1 MNIPFVDLSAQH
13 APIKAEIMAAV
24 EQVLDHGQFI
34 LGAEVEEFEQR
45 FADLC
50 GTSYAVGVNSGTDA
64 LILALKA
71 LGVGPGDEIITVSNS
86 FVASTGCI
94 TLVGATPVFIDV
106 REDYNMD
113 PGLIEA
119 AITGRTKAIL
129 LVHLTGRSADMDP
142 IMEVARR
149 HGLYVVEDAAQAV
162 AAVYKGRRVGSL
174 GHIGCFSLHP
184 LKTLNACGDGGVI
197 TTNDDSLYQELKIL
211 RNLGLKE
218 RDDCVV
224 WGQNS
229 RLDTLQASILLV
241 KLRYVDEWTDKR
253 RANARFYR
261 DLLGDLPQINCPV
274 EESYERSVYHTF
286 VIQAENRD
294 GLRQHLTSVGIGTA
308 IHYPIPIHLHKAA
321 ANLGYGE
328 GSFPVT
334 EKQAKRILSL
344 PIYPELKAD
353 QLEFVVTSLQNFYQK
368 VGA

>member
-1 MNIPFVDLSAQH
+1 MNVPFVNLSAQH
-13 APIKAEIMAAV
+13 APIKSEIMAAV
-24 EQVLDHGQFI
+24 ETVLDHGQFI
-34 LGAEVEEFEQR
+34 LGGEVDEFESR

-71 LGVGPGDEIITVSNS
+71 LGVGPGDEVITVSNS

-94 TLVGATPVFIDV
+94 TLVGATPVFVDV

-129 LVHLTGRSADMDP
+129 LVHLTGRPADMDP
-142 IMEVARR
+142 IMEIARR

-162 AAVYKGRRVGSL
+162 AAEYEGKRVGSF
-174 GHIGCFSLHP
+174 GDIGCFSLHP

-197 TTNDDSLYQELKIL
+197 TTNDTSLYEELKIL

-229 RLDTLQASILLV
+229 RLDTLQAAILLV
-241 KLRYVDEWTDKR
+241 KLGFVDEWTDKR
-253 RANARFYR
+253 RANARFYQG
-261 DLLGDLPQINCPV
+261 LLEDLPQISCPV
-274 EESYERSVYHTF
+274 EESFERSVYHTF
-286 VIQAENRD
+286 VIQAENRED
-294 GLRQHLTSVGIGTA
+294 LRQYLSSVGIGTA
-308 IHYPIPIHLHKAA
+308 IHYPIPIHLHNAA
-321 ANLGYGE
+321 TGLGYGE
-328 GSFPVT
+328 GSLPVT
-334 EKQAKRILSL
+334 EKQAGKILSL
-344 PIYPELKAD
+344 PVYPEIQAD
-353 QLEFVVTSLQNFYQK
+353 QLEFVVASLQNFYQK
-368 VGA
+368 VRA